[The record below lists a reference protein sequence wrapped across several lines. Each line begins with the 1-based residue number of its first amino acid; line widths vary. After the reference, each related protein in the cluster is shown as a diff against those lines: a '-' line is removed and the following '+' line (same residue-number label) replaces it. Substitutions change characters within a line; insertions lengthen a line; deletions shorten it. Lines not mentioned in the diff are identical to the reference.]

1 MGRQSISEDQI
12 AFMKLNSSGGGADVI
27 EEEEEDIVSRTG
39 KLTSDEI

>member
-1 MGRQSISEDQI
+1 
-12 AFMKLNSSGGGADVI
+12 MKLNSSGGGADVI